1 MLKSLQKGL
10 TKFFTTDKVILF
22 VVIAILGFAIYNY
35 GLKKDLIRDNMEG
48 EEKKPE
54 EKEGEEKKPE
64 TSLPSYDPKDTA
76 APADLLPK
84 DENEAF
90 GNKKANVMAPDV
102 LDAGYHIGLD
112 TVGQSMRNAN
122 QQIRP
127 DPVISKADVGPWNNS
142 TIEADTSR
150 APL

>member
-54 EKEGEEKKPE
+54 AKEGEEKK
-64 TSLPSYDPKDTA
+64 T
-76 APADLLPK
+76 
-84 DENEAF
+84 
-90 GNKKANVMAPDV
+90 
-102 LDAGYHIGLD
+102 
-112 TVGQSMRNAN
+112 
-122 QQIRP
+122 
-127 DPVISKADVGPWNNS
+127 
-142 TIEADTSR
+142 
-150 APL
+150 